1 LKPLFGFLR
10 TFIGEGEFWMFRRK
24 ASQRAHERATE
35 YATCKDFR
43 RIFTEDMS
51 GLHLLA
57 YLLTADMAKAEQCFV
72 AGLDDSIR
80 GNQVFKQWARA
91 WSKRAIIQNA
101 VKLMSPVVGQREAVE
116 EKAAQAR
123 QNGTAPENPLVSL
136 VMQWTPFER
145 FVFVMSVLE
154 GYSVRE
160 CSALLACRDQDVIAA
175 KSQVLQRLANE
186 TAQSESAYK
195 FGGSPWN
202 GLFAGAQVA

>member
-1 LKPLFGFLR
+1 
-10 TFIGEGEFWMFRRK
+10 MFRRK
-24 ASQRAHERATE
+24 ESQRARERATE

-43 RIFTEDMS
+43 KIFTEDMA
-51 GLHLLA
+51 GLHQLA

-101 VKLMSPVVGQREAVE
+101 VKLMAPAIGQRAAVE
-116 EKAAQAR
+116 ENAAHATQSASV
-123 QNGTAPENPLVSL
+123 PENPLVAL
-136 VMQWTPFER
+136 VMLWTPFER

-186 TAQSESAYK
+186 TAQSESAYTL
-195 FGGSPWN
+195 GSAPWN
-202 GLFAGAQVA
+202 GLFARAQIA

>member
-1 LKPLFGFLR
+1 
-10 TFIGEGEFWMFRRK
+10 M
-24 ASQRAHERATE
+24 A
-35 YATCKDFR
+35 
-43 RIFTEDMS
+43 

-101 VKLMSPVVGQREAVE
+101 VKLVAPAIGQSAAIE
-116 EKAAQAR
+116 ESAAQGAPSEA
-123 QNGTAPENPLVSL
+123 APENPLVAL
-136 VMQWTPFER
+136 VMRWTPFER

-160 CSALLACRDQDVIAA
+160 CSAMLACRDQDVIAA
-175 KSQVLQRLANE
+175 KSQVLQRLADG
-186 TAQSESAYK
+186 QSHPESKYTLSGA
-195 FGGSPWN
+195 PWN

>member
-1 LKPLFGFLR
+1 
-10 TFIGEGEFWMFRRK
+10 MFRRK
-24 ASQRAHERATE
+24 ESQGARERATE

-43 RIFTEDMS
+43 QIFTEDMA

-57 YLLTADMAKAEQCFV
+57 HLLTADLTKAEQCFV

-101 VKLMSPVVGQREAVE
+101 VKLTAPAVGQGAAIE
-116 EKAAQAR
+116 EKPTQAQS
-123 QNGTAPENPLVSL
+123 GAPAENPLVAL
-136 VMQWTPFER
+136 VMKWTPFER

-160 CSALLACRDQDVIAA
+160 CSAMLSCRDQD
-175 KSQVLQRLANE
+175 
-186 TAQSESAYK
+186 
-195 FGGSPWN
+195 
-202 GLFAGAQVA
+202 

>member
-1 LKPLFGFLR
+1 
-10 TFIGEGEFWMFRRK
+10 MFRRK
-24 ASQRAHERATE
+24 ESQRARERATE

-43 RIFTEDMS
+43 QIFTEDMA

-101 VKLMSPVVGQREAVE
+101 VKMMKPALGRSAAIE
-116 EKAAQAR
+116 EVSAR
-123 QNGTAPENPLVSL
+123 NEQSGSAPENPLVAL
-136 VMQWTPFER
+136 VIGWMSFER

-160 CSALLACRDQDVIAA
+160 CSSLLGCRDQDVIAT
-175 KSQVLQRLANE
+175 KSQVLQRLANQP
-186 TAQSESAYK
+186 AQAESAYAMGK
-195 FGGSPWN
+195 VSWSGF
-202 GLFAGAQVA
+202 LAQAQVA